1 VAKNTYYSLQEN
13 PFTGEQMPSSD
24 LRRYQAT
31 VHIHHTGK
39 NSYTE
44 YELKRD
50 EMRYNYAALANL
62 ELAM

>member
-1 VAKNTYYSLQEN
+1 
-13 PFTGEQMPSSD
+13 MPSSD

-62 ELAM
+62 NFSMEFNPG